1 MPKTEDFLLHRML
14 SVYLNIQVTP
24 LLENTTLYK
33 CLALPKYIA
42 LNLPF
47 ACQLEV
53 LLSLNI
59 FLEFPFSISEMA
71 KVIHLVRMLD
81 NEGFWK
87 FMIELCNEF

>member
-1 MPKTEDFLLHRML
+1 ML

-33 CLALPKYIA
+33 CLALPRHVA
-42 LNLPF
+42 LNSPF

-71 KVIHLVRMLD
+71 KVIRLVRMLD

-87 FMIELCNEF
+87 FMIELRDEF